1 MQRNSLRK
9 DRKLRG
15 GSILS
20 FVYQFVLVERS
31 KNEYNG
37 IREKVVPGG
46 TGMKKRK
53 IWKTLQGRIII
64 YNLSIVVLVA
74 FIGSMGTYYSASK
87 RSLEM
92 TKQSIEDNIKEIS
105 ENFFVAYE
113 EMMNII
119 LNCTERSS
127 LDFGSMDFADQPSAK
142 KQALINSGL
151 MSDYCA
157 ISGYSKYI
165 NKLMILD
172 AQGHFIQSGNS
183 PGSKD
188 DARELL
194 ETQWF
199 DREAEK
205 PADAYQLEVVD
216 NPFFKKNGEKMIPIV
231 RKLDVAGSNSKEGWG
246 FLGFSAK
253 LYEEEL
259 RKANNGDTM
268 LVASQSGTII
278 AEENT
283 DIYSAEELEIII
295 RDLLQRE
302 ELSGVFRQN
311 VQGEQCLIAYSH
323 HAMSGI
329 LTCEIM
335 PVRFISNEKM
345 LITCLAVFLFISCL
359 VVGTGLAVIFSNR
372 LRKPVALLNSQV
384 KKIGNGDFSP
394 NPSIE
399 SEDEL
404 GEIGRGINKMS
415 ARISN
420 LLAKSVE
427 DEREKKNLEIKMLQA
442 QINPHFL
449 YNTLDS
455 IRWIA
460 VIQKNASIVKMVTA
474 LSGLLKNMAK
484 GFNEKVTLRAE
495 LDFLSDYI
503 TIEKM
508 RYMEMFD
515 VEIDVAEEELYQA
528 KIIKL
533 TLQPLVENAIFSG
546 IEPGGKNG
554 SIKIRIWQEEEKL
567 CISVKDDGVGMTE
580 EKIQDIMNNPQKR
593 KGDTMSGIGLPNV
606 DQRIKLVYGD
616 EYGLRIKSQVGEYTE
631 ILVTLPI
638 EYGKENE

>member
-1 MQRNSLRK
+1 
-9 DRKLRG
+9 
-15 GSILS
+15 
-20 FVYQFVLVERS
+20 
-31 KNEYNG
+31 
-37 IREKVVPGG
+37 
-46 TGMKKRK
+46 
-53 IWKTLQGRIII
+53 
-64 YNLSIVVLVA
+64 
-74 FIGSMGTYYSASK
+74 MGTYYSASK
-87 RSLEM
+87 RALEM
-92 TKQSIEDNIKEIS
+92 TEQSMENSIKELS

-119 LNCTERSS
+119 LNCTGRSS
-127 LDFGSMDFADQPSAK
+127 IDFGSMDFVDQPSAK
-142 KQALINSGL
+142 KQALINSRL

-157 ISGYSKYI
+157 ISGYSSYI
-165 NKLMILD
+165 NRLMILD
-172 AQGHFIQSGNS
+172 SQGHFIQSGSS

-188 DARELL
+188 DARTLL
-194 ETQWF
+194 ETEWF
-199 DREAEK
+199 DREAQK
-205 PADAYQLEVVD
+205 PADAYQLEVVQ
-216 NPFFKKNGEKMIPIV
+216 NPFFKQGSTRMIPIV
-231 RKLDVAGSNSKEGWG
+231 RTLDVAGSNSKEGWG
-246 FLGFSAK
+246 FLGFSTK

-259 RKANNGDTM
+259 KKANNGDTM
-268 LVASQSGTII
+268 LVTTHSGTVI
-278 AEENT
+278 AEENAGK
-283 DIYSAEELEIII
+283 YSEEELEGLIGS
-295 RDLLQRE
+295 LLEKE
-302 ELSGVFRQN
+302 EFSGVYKQHIR
-311 VQGEQCLIAYSH
+311 GEQCLGAYSRN
-323 HAMSGI
+323 AMSGI

-335 PVRFISNEKM
+335 PITFIRNEKM
-345 LITCLAVFLFISCL
+345 LIICLAVFLFVSCL

-415 ARISN
+415 ARIAN
-420 LLAKSVE
+420 LLDKSVE

-484 GFNEKVTLRAE
+484 GFNEKVTMRAE

-554 SIKIRIWQEEEKL
+554 SIKIRIWQEKEKL

-631 ILVTLPI
+631 ILVILPM
-638 EYGKENE
+638 EYEKENE

>member
-1 MQRNSLRK
+1 
-9 DRKLRG
+9 
-15 GSILS
+15 
-20 FVYQFVLVERS
+20 
-31 KNEYNG
+31 
-37 IREKVVPGG
+37 
-46 TGMKKRK
+46 
-53 IWKTLQGRIII
+53 
-64 YNLSIVVLVA
+64 
-74 FIGSMGTYYSASK
+74 
-87 RSLEM
+87 
-92 TKQSIEDNIKEIS
+92 
-105 ENFFVAYE
+105 
-113 EMMNII
+113 
-119 LNCTERSS
+119 
-127 LDFGSMDFADQPSAK
+127 
-142 KQALINSGL
+142 
-151 MSDYCA
+151 
-157 ISGYSKYI
+157 
-165 NKLMILD
+165 
-172 AQGHFIQSGNS
+172 
-183 PGSKD
+183 
-188 DARELL
+188 
-194 ETQWF
+194 
-199 DREAEK
+199 
-205 PADAYQLEVVD
+205 
-216 NPFFKKNGEKMIPIV
+216 
-231 RKLDVAGSNSKEGWG
+231 
-246 FLGFSAK
+246 
-253 LYEEEL
+253 
-259 RKANNGDTM
+259 
-268 LVASQSGTII
+268 
-278 AEENT
+278 
-283 DIYSAEELEIII
+283 
-295 RDLLQRE
+295 
-302 ELSGVFRQN
+302 
-311 VQGEQCLIAYSH
+311 
-323 HAMSGI
+323 
-329 LTCEIM
+329 
-335 PVRFISNEKM
+335 M

-372 LRKPVALLNSQV
+372 LRKPVALLSSQV

-415 ARISN
+415 ARIAN
-420 LLAKSVE
+420 LLDKSVE

-460 VIQKNASIVKMVTA
+460 VIQKNASIIKMVTA
-474 LSGLLKNMAK
+474 LSGLLKNLAK
-484 GFNEKVTLRAE
+484 GFNEKVTMRAE

-638 EYGKENE
+638 EYEKENE

>member
-1 MQRNSLRK
+1 
-9 DRKLRG
+9 
-15 GSILS
+15 
-20 FVYQFVLVERS
+20 
-31 KNEYNG
+31 
-37 IREKVVPGG
+37 
-46 TGMKKRK
+46 MKKRK
-53 IWKTLQGRIII
+53 IRKTLQGRIII

-87 RSLEM
+87 RALEM
-92 TKQSIEDNIKEIS
+92 TEQSMENSIKELS

-119 LNCTERSS
+119 LNCTGRSS
-127 LDFGSMDFADQPSAK
+127 IDFGSMDFVDQPSAK
-142 KQALINSGL
+142 KQALINSRL

-157 ISGYSKYI
+157 ISGYSSYI
-165 NKLMILD
+165 NRLMILD
-172 AQGHFIQSGNS
+172 SQGHFIQSGSS

-188 DARELL
+188 DARTLL
-194 ETQWF
+194 ETEWF
-199 DREAEK
+199 DREAQK
-205 PADAYQLEVVD
+205 PADAYQLEVVQ
-216 NPFFKKNGEKMIPIV
+216 NPFFKQGSTRMIPIV
-231 RKLDVAGSNSKEGWG
+231 RTLDVAGSNSKEGWG
-246 FLGFSAK
+246 FLGFSTK

-259 RKANNGDTM
+259 KKANNGDTM
-268 LVASQSGTII
+268 LVTTHSGTVI
-278 AEENT
+278 AEENAGK
-283 DIYSAEELEIII
+283 YSEEELEGLIGS
-295 RDLLQRE
+295 LLEKE
-302 ELSGVFRQN
+302 EFSGVYKQHIR
-311 VQGEQCLIAYSH
+311 GEQCLVAYSRN
-323 HAMSGI
+323 AMSGI

-335 PVRFISNEKM
+335 PITFIRNEKM
-345 LITCLAVFLFISCL
+345 LIICLAVFLFVSCL

-372 LRKPVALLNSQV
+372 LRKPVALLNSKV

-415 ARISN
+415 ARIAN
-420 LLAKSVE
+420 LLDKSVE

-484 GFNEKVTLRAE
+484 GFNEKVTMRAE

-554 SIKIRIWQEEEKL
+554 SIKIRIWQEKEKL

-631 ILVTLPI
+631 ILVILPM
-638 EYGKENE
+638 EYEKENE

>member
-1 MQRNSLRK
+1 
-9 DRKLRG
+9 
-15 GSILS
+15 
-20 FVYQFVLVERS
+20 
-31 KNEYNG
+31 
-37 IREKVVPGG
+37 
-46 TGMKKRK
+46 MKKRK

-64 YNLSIVVLVA
+64 YNLSIVVLIA

-87 RSLEM
+87 RALEM
-92 TKQSIEDNIKEIS
+92 TEQTMESNVKDIS
-105 ENFFVAYE
+105 EDFFVAYE

-119 LNCTERSS
+119 LNCTGRSS
-127 LDFGSMDFADQPSAK
+127 LNFGSMDFVNQPSAK
-142 KQALINSGL
+142 KQALMNSKL
-151 MSDYCA
+151 MGDYCA
-157 ISGYSKYI
+157 ISGYSSYI
-165 NKLMILD
+165 NRLMILD
-172 AQGHFIQSGNS
+172 SQGHFIQSGSN

-188 DARELL
+188 DAKKLL
-194 ETQWF
+194 ETDWF
-199 DREAEK
+199 ETEAQK
-205 PADAYQLEVVD
+205 PADSYQLEVVE
-216 NPFFKKNGEKMIPIV
+216 NPFFRQNGEQMIPIV
-231 RKLDVAGSNSKEGWG
+231 RSLDVAGSNSKEGWG
-246 FLGFSAK
+246 ILVFSTK

-259 RKANNGDTM
+259 KQANKGDAM
-268 LVASQSGTII
+268 LVATQSGTVI

-283 DIYSAEELEIII
+283 EKYSEENLQKIVSRLLEEEELNGVY
-295 RDLLQRE
+295 RQRI
-302 ELSGVFRQN
+302 
-311 VQGEQCLIAYSH
+311 QGEQCLIAYSH
-323 HAMSGI
+323 NAMSGI

-335 PVRFISNEKM
+335 PIRFIRNEKV
-345 LITCLAVFLFISCL
+345 LIVCLTVFLFISCL

-372 LRKPVALLNSQV
+372 LRKPVALLNAQV

-415 ARISN
+415 VRIEN
-420 LLAKSVE
+420 LLDKSVE

-515 VEIDVAEEELYQA
+515 VEIDVAEEALYDAQ
-528 KIIKL
+528 IIKL

-554 SIKIRIWQEEEKL
+554 SIRISIWQQDEKL

-616 EYGLRIKSQVGEYTE
+616 EYGLRIESQVGEYTE
-631 ILVTLPI
+631 ILVTLPM
-638 EYGKENE
+638 EYEKENE

>member
-1 MQRNSLRK
+1 
-9 DRKLRG
+9 
-15 GSILS
+15 
-20 FVYQFVLVERS
+20 
-31 KNEYNG
+31 
-37 IREKVVPGG
+37 
-46 TGMKKRK
+46 MKKRK

-64 YNLSIVVLVA
+64 YNLSIVVLIA

-92 TKQSIEDNIKEIS
+92 TEKTMESNVKDIS
-105 ENFFVAYE
+105 EDFFVAYE

-119 LNCTERSS
+119 LNCTGRSS
-127 LDFGSMDFADQPSAK
+127 LNFESMDFVNQPSAK
-142 KQALINSGL
+142 KQALMNSKL
-151 MSDYCA
+151 MGDYCA
-157 ISGYSKYI
+157 ISGYSSYI
-165 NKLMILD
+165 NRLMILD
-172 AQGHFIQSGNS
+172 SQGHFIQSGSN

-188 DARELL
+188 DAKKLL
-194 ETQWF
+194 ETDWF
-199 DREAEK
+199 ETEAQK
-205 PADAYQLEVVD
+205 PADAYQLEVVE
-216 NPFFKKNGEKMIPIV
+216 NPFFRQNGEKMIPIV
-231 RKLDVAGSNSKEGWG
+231 RSLDVAGSNSKEGWG
-246 FLGFSAK
+246 ILVFSTK

-259 RKANNGDTM
+259 KQANNGDAM
-268 LVASQSGTII
+268 LVATQSGTVI

-283 DIYSAEELEIII
+283 EKYSEENLQKIVSRLLEEEELNGVY
-295 RDLLQRE
+295 RQRI
-302 ELSGVFRQN
+302 
-311 VQGEQCLIAYSH
+311 QGEQCLIAYSH
-323 HAMSGI
+323 NAMSGI

-335 PVRFISNEKM
+335 PIRFIRNEKM
-345 LITCLAVFLFISCL
+345 LIVGLTVFLFISCL

-372 LRKPVALLNSQV
+372 LRKPVALLNAQV

-415 ARISN
+415 ARIAN
-420 LLAKSVE
+420 LLDKSVE

-495 LDFLSDYI
+495 LDFLGDYI

-515 VEIDVAEEELYQA
+515 VEIDVAEEALYDAQ
-528 KIIKL
+528 IIKL

-554 SIKIRIWQEEEKL
+554 SIRIRIWQQEEKL
-567 CISVKDDGVGMTE
+567 CISVKDDGIGMTE
-580 EKIQDIMNNPQKR
+580 EKIKDIMNNPQKR

-616 EYGLRIKSQVGEYTE
+616 EYGLRIKSRVGEYTE
-631 ILVTLPI
+631 ILVTLPM
-638 EYGKENE
+638 EYEKENE

>member
-1 MQRNSLRK
+1 
-9 DRKLRG
+9 
-15 GSILS
+15 
-20 FVYQFVLVERS
+20 
-31 KNEYNG
+31 
-37 IREKVVPGG
+37 
-46 TGMKKRK
+46 MKKRK

-64 YNLSIVVLVA
+64 YNLSIVVLIA

-92 TKQSIEDNIKEIS
+92 TEKTMESNVKDIS
-105 ENFFVAYE
+105 EDFFVAYE

-119 LNCTERSS
+119 LNCTGRSS
-127 LDFGSMDFADQPSAK
+127 LNFESMDFVNQPSAK
-142 KQALINSGL
+142 KQALMNSKL
-151 MSDYCA
+151 MGDYCA
-157 ISGYSKYI
+157 ISGYSSYI
-165 NKLMILD
+165 NRLMILD
-172 AQGHFIQSGNS
+172 SQGHFIQSGSN

-188 DARELL
+188 DAKKLL
-194 ETQWF
+194 ETDWF
-199 DREAEK
+199 ETEAQK
-205 PADAYQLEVVD
+205 PADAYQLEVVE
-216 NPFFKKNGEKMIPIV
+216 NPFFRQNGEKMIPIV
-231 RKLDVAGSNSKEGWG
+231 RSLDVAGSNSKEGWG
-246 FLGFSAK
+246 ILVFSTK

-259 RKANNGDTM
+259 KQANNGDAM
-268 LVASQSGTII
+268 LVATQRGTVI

-283 DIYSAEELEIII
+283 EKYSEENLQKIVSRLLEEEELNGVY
-295 RDLLQRE
+295 RQRI
-302 ELSGVFRQN
+302 
-311 VQGEQCLIAYSH
+311 QGEQCLIAYSH
-323 HAMSGI
+323 NAMSGI

-335 PVRFISNEKM
+335 PIRFIRNEKM
-345 LITCLAVFLFISCL
+345 LIVGLTVFLFISCL

-372 LRKPVALLNSQV
+372 LRKPVALLNAQV

-415 ARISN
+415 ARIAN
-420 LLAKSVE
+420 LLDKSVE

-495 LDFLSDYI
+495 LDFLGDYI

-515 VEIDVAEEELYQA
+515 VEIDVAEEALYDAQ
-528 KIIKL
+528 IIKL

-554 SIKIRIWQEEEKL
+554 SIRIRIWQQEEKL

-580 EKIQDIMNNPQKR
+580 EKIKDIMNNPQKR

-616 EYGLRIKSQVGEYTE
+616 EYGLRIKSRVGEYTE
-631 ILVTLPI
+631 ILVTLPM
-638 EYGKENE
+638 EYEKENE

>member
-1 MQRNSLRK
+1 
-9 DRKLRG
+9 
-15 GSILS
+15 
-20 FVYQFVLVERS
+20 
-31 KNEYNG
+31 
-37 IREKVVPGG
+37 
-46 TGMKKRK
+46 MKKRK

-64 YNLSIVVLVA
+64 YNLSIVVLIA

-92 TKQSIEDNIKEIS
+92 TEKTMESNVKDIS
-105 ENFFVAYE
+105 EDFFVAYE

-119 LNCTERSS
+119 LNCTGRSS
-127 LDFGSMDFADQPSAK
+127 LNFESMDFVNQPSAK
-142 KQALINSGL
+142 KQALMNSKL
-151 MSDYCA
+151 MGDYCA
-157 ISGYSKYI
+157 ISGYSSYI
-165 NKLMILD
+165 NRLMILD
-172 AQGHFIQSGNS
+172 SQGHFIQSGSN

-188 DARELL
+188 DAKKLL
-194 ETQWF
+194 ETDWF
-199 DREAEK
+199 GTEAQK
-205 PADAYQLEVVD
+205 PADAYQLEVVE
-216 NPFFKKNGEKMIPIV
+216 NPFFRQNGEKMIPIV
-231 RKLDVAGSNSKEGWG
+231 RSLDVAGSNSKEGWG
-246 FLGFSAK
+246 ILVFSTK

-259 RKANNGDTM
+259 KQANNGDAM
-268 LVASQSGTII
+268 LVATQSGTVI

-283 DIYSAEELEIII
+283 EKYSEENLQKIVSRLLEEEELNGVY
-295 RDLLQRE
+295 RQRI
-302 ELSGVFRQN
+302 
-311 VQGEQCLIAYSH
+311 QGEQCLIAYSH
-323 HAMSGI
+323 NAMSGI

-335 PVRFISNEKM
+335 PIRFIRNEKM
-345 LITCLAVFLFISCL
+345 LIVGLTVFLFISCL

-372 LRKPVALLNSQV
+372 LRKPVALLNAQV

-415 ARISN
+415 ARIAN
-420 LLAKSVE
+420 LLDKSVE

-495 LDFLSDYI
+495 LDFLGDYI

-515 VEIDVAEEELYQA
+515 VEIDVAEEALYDAQ
-528 KIIKL
+528 IIKL

-554 SIKIRIWQEEEKL
+554 SIRIRIWQQEEKL

-580 EKIQDIMNNPQKR
+580 EKIKDIMNNPQKR

-616 EYGLRIKSQVGEYTE
+616 EYGLRIKSRVGEYTE
-631 ILVTLPI
+631 ILVTLPM
-638 EYGKENE
+638 EYEKENE

>member
-1 MQRNSLRK
+1 
-9 DRKLRG
+9 
-15 GSILS
+15 
-20 FVYQFVLVERS
+20 
-31 KNEYNG
+31 
-37 IREKVVPGG
+37 
-46 TGMKKRK
+46 MKKRK

-64 YNLSIVVLVA
+64 YNLSIVVLIA

-92 TKQSIEDNIKEIS
+92 TEKTMESNVKDIS
-105 ENFFVAYE
+105 EDFFVAYE

-119 LNCTERSS
+119 LNCTGRSS
-127 LDFGSMDFADQPSAK
+127 LNFESMDFVNQPSAK
-142 KQALINSGL
+142 KQALMNSKL
-151 MSDYCA
+151 MGDYCA
-157 ISGYSKYI
+157 ISGYSSYI
-165 NKLMILD
+165 NRLMILD
-172 AQGHFIQSGNS
+172 SQGHFIQSGSN

-188 DARELL
+188 DAKKLL
-194 ETQWF
+194 ETDWF
-199 DREAEK
+199 ETEAQK
-205 PADAYQLEVVD
+205 PADAYQLEVVE
-216 NPFFKKNGEKMIPIV
+216 NPFFRQNGEKMIPIV
-231 RKLDVAGSNSKEGWG
+231 RSLDVAGSNSKEGWG
-246 FLGFSAK
+246 ILVFSTK

-259 RKANNGDTM
+259 KQANKGDAM
-268 LVASQSGTII
+268 LVATQSGTVI

-283 DIYSAEELEIII
+283 EKYSEENLQKIVSRLLEEEELNGVY
-295 RDLLQRE
+295 RQRI
-302 ELSGVFRQN
+302 
-311 VQGEQCLIAYSH
+311 QGEQCLIAYSH
-323 HAMSGI
+323 NAMSGI

-335 PVRFISNEKM
+335 PIRFIRNEKM
-345 LITCLAVFLFISCL
+345 LIVGLTVFLFISCL

-372 LRKPVALLNSQV
+372 LRKPVALLNAQV

-415 ARISN
+415 ARIAN
-420 LLAKSVE
+420 LLDKSVE

-495 LDFLSDYI
+495 LDFLGDYI

-515 VEIDVAEEELYQA
+515 VEIDVAEEALYDAQ
-528 KIIKL
+528 IIKL

-554 SIKIRIWQEEEKL
+554 SIRIRIWQQEEKL

-580 EKIQDIMNNPQKR
+580 EKIKDIMNNPQKR

-616 EYGLRIKSQVGEYTE
+616 EYGLRIKSRVGEYTE
-631 ILVTLPI
+631 ILVTLPM
-638 EYGKENE
+638 EYEKENE

>member
-1 MQRNSLRK
+1 MYQFTLVQRN
-9 DRKLRG
+9 
-15 GSILS
+15 
-20 FVYQFVLVERS
+20 
-31 KNEYNG
+31 KNEYNS
-37 IREKVVPGG
+37 IREKVVPGD
-46 TGMKKRK
+46 TGMKRRK
-53 IWKTLQGRIII
+53 KWKTLQGRIII

-92 TKQSIEDNIKEIS
+92 TEQSIEDNIKEIS

-127 LDFGSMDFADQPSAK
+127 IDFRSMDLVNHPSDK
-142 KQALINSGL
+142 IQALINSRL
-151 MSDYCA
+151 ISDYCA
-157 ISGYSKYI
+157 ISGYSTHI
-165 NKLMILD
+165 DRLMILD
-172 AQGHFIQSGNS
+172 GQGNFIQSGSS
-183 PGSKD
+183 PGCKD
-188 DARELL
+188 DAKKLL
-194 ETQWF
+194 ETEWF
-199 DREAEK
+199 KKEAEK

-231 RKLDVAGSNSKEGWG
+231 RKLDVSGSNSKEGWG
-246 FLGFSAK
+246 FLGFSTG

-259 RKANNGDTM
+259 RKANNKDTM

-283 DIYSAEELEIII
+283 DIYSAETLETIIS
-295 RDLLQRE
+295 DLLQKE
-302 ELSGVFRQN
+302 DLSGIYRQDI
-311 VQGEQCLIAYSH
+311 QGEQCLIAYFH
-323 HAMSGI
+323 HAVSGI

-335 PVRFISNEKM
+335 PVRFIRNEKM

-359 VVGTGLAVIFSNR
+359 VVGMGLAVIFSNR

-415 ARISN
+415 ARIAN
-420 LLAKSVE
+420 LLDKSVE

-515 VEIDVAEEELYQA
+515 VEIDVADEELYQA

-606 DQRIKLVYGD
+606 DQRIKLVYGN

-638 EYGKENE
+638 EYEKENG

>member
-1 MQRNSLRK
+1 MKRRK
-9 DRKLRG
+9 K
-15 GSILS
+15 
-20 FVYQFVLVERS
+20 
-31 KNEYNG
+31 
-37 IREKVVPGG
+37 
-46 TGMKKRK
+46 
-53 IWKTLQGRIII
+53 WKTLQGRIII

-92 TKQSIEDNIKEIS
+92 TEQSIEDNIKEIS

-127 LDFGSMDFADQPSAK
+127 IDFRSMDLVNHPSDK
-142 KQALINSGL
+142 IQALINSRL
-151 MSDYCA
+151 ISDYCA
-157 ISGYSKYI
+157 ISGYSTHI
-165 NKLMILD
+165 DRLMILD
-172 AQGHFIQSGNS
+172 GQGNFIQSGSS
-183 PGSKD
+183 PGCKD
-188 DARELL
+188 DAKKLL
-194 ETQWF
+194 ETEWF
-199 DREAEK
+199 KKEAEK

-231 RKLDVAGSNSKEGWG
+231 RKLDVSGSNSKEGWG
-246 FLGFSAK
+246 FLGFSTG

-259 RKANNGDTM
+259 RKANNKDTM

-283 DIYSAEELEIII
+283 DIYSAETLETIIS
-295 RDLLQRE
+295 DLLQKE
-302 ELSGVFRQN
+302 DLSGIYRQDI
-311 VQGEQCLIAYSH
+311 QGEQCLIAYFH
-323 HAMSGI
+323 HAVSGI

-335 PVRFISNEKM
+335 PVRFIRNEKM

-359 VVGTGLAVIFSNR
+359 VVGMGLAVIFSNR

-415 ARISN
+415 ARIAN
-420 LLAKSVE
+420 LLDKSVE

-515 VEIDVAEEELYQA
+515 VEIDVADEELYQA

-606 DQRIKLVYGD
+606 DQRIKLVYGN

-638 EYGKENE
+638 EYEKENG

>member
-1 MQRNSLRK
+1 
-9 DRKLRG
+9 
-15 GSILS
+15 
-20 FVYQFVLVERS
+20 
-31 KNEYNG
+31 
-37 IREKVVPGG
+37 
-46 TGMKKRK
+46 MKKRK

-64 YNLSIVVLVA
+64 YNLSIVVLIA

-87 RSLEM
+87 RTFEM
-92 TKQSIEDNIKEIS
+92 TEQSMEDNVKGIS

-119 LNCTERSS
+119 LNCTGRSS
-127 LDFGSMDFADQPSAK
+127 IDFGSMDFADQPSAK
-142 KQALINSGL
+142 KQALINSRL

-157 ISGYSKYI
+157 ISGYSSYI
-165 NKLMILD
+165 NRLMILD
-172 AQGHFIQSGNS
+172 RQGHFIQSGSS

-188 DARELL
+188 DARTLL
-194 ETQWF
+194 ETEWF
-199 DREAEK
+199 EREAKK
-205 PADAYQLEVVD
+205 PADAYRLEIVQ
-216 NPFFKKNGEKMIPIV
+216 NPFFRQENEKMIPIV
-231 RKLDVAGSNSKEGWG
+231 RELDVAGSNSKEGWG
-246 FLGFSAK
+246 FLGFSTR

-259 RKANNGDTM
+259 RQANNGDTM
-268 LVASQSGTII
+268 LVTTQSGTVI

-283 DIYSAEELEIII
+283 ERYTKEDLEKII
-295 RDLLQRE
+295 DSLLE
-302 ELSGVFRQN
+302 KEKLTGVYRQN
-311 VQGEQCLIAYSH
+311 IQGEPCLVAYSH
-323 HAMSGI
+323 NAMSGI

-335 PVRFISNEKM
+335 PIRFIQNEEM
-345 LITCLAVFLFISCL
+345 LITCLASFLFVSCL
-359 VVGTGLAVIFSNR
+359 IVGTGLAVIFSNR

-415 ARISN
+415 ARIAN
-420 LLAKSVE
+420 LLDKSVE

-495 LDFLSDYI
+495 LDFLGDYI

-515 VEIDVAEEELYQA
+515 VEIDVAEEALYDAQ
-528 KIIKL
+528 IIKL

-554 SIKIRIWQEEEKL
+554 CIRIRIWQQEEKL

-580 EKIQDIMNNPQKR
+580 EKIKDIMNNPQKR

-616 EYGLRIKSQVGEYTE
+616 EYGLRIKSRVGEYTE
-631 ILVTLPI
+631 ILVILPM
-638 EYGKENE
+638 EYEKENE

>member
-1 MQRNSLRK
+1 
-9 DRKLRG
+9 
-15 GSILS
+15 
-20 FVYQFVLVERS
+20 
-31 KNEYNG
+31 
-37 IREKVVPGG
+37 
-46 TGMKKRK
+46 MKKRK
-53 IWKTLQGRIII
+53 IRKTLQGRIII

-87 RSLEM
+87 RALEM
-92 TKQSIEDNIKEIS
+92 TEQSMENSIKELS

-119 LNCTERSS
+119 LNCTGRSS
-127 LDFGSMDFADQPSAK
+127 IDFGSMDFVDQPSAK
-142 KQALINSGL
+142 KQALINSRL

-157 ISGYSKYI
+157 ISGYSSYI
-165 NKLMILD
+165 NRLMILD
-172 AQGHFIQSGNS
+172 SQGHFIQSGSS

-188 DARELL
+188 DARTLL
-194 ETQWF
+194 ETEWF
-199 DREAEK
+199 DREAQK
-205 PADAYQLEVVD
+205 PADAYQLEVVQ
-216 NPFFKKNGEKMIPIV
+216 NPFFKQGSTRMIPIV
-231 RKLDVAGSNSKEGWG
+231 RTLDVAGSNSKEGWG
-246 FLGFSAK
+246 FLGFSTK

-259 RKANNGDTM
+259 KKANNGDTM
-268 LVASQSGTII
+268 LVTTHSGTVI
-278 AEENT
+278 AEENAGK
-283 DIYSAEELEIII
+283 YSEEELEGLIGS
-295 RDLLQRE
+295 LLEKE
-302 ELSGVFRQN
+302 EFSGVYKQHIR
-311 VQGEQCLIAYSH
+311 GEQCLVAYSRN
-323 HAMSGI
+323 AMSGI

-335 PVRFISNEKM
+335 PITFIRNEKM
-345 LITCLAVFLFISCL
+345 LIICLAVFLFVSCL

-415 ARISN
+415 ARIAN
-420 LLAKSVE
+420 LLDKSVE

-484 GFNEKVTLRAE
+484 GFNEKVTMRAE

-554 SIKIRIWQEEEKL
+554 SIKIRIWQEKEKL

-631 ILVTLPI
+631 ILVILPM
-638 EYGKENE
+638 EYEKENE

>member
-1 MQRNSLRK
+1 
-9 DRKLRG
+9 
-15 GSILS
+15 
-20 FVYQFVLVERS
+20 
-31 KNEYNG
+31 
-37 IREKVVPGG
+37 
-46 TGMKKRK
+46 MKKRR

-64 YNLSIVVLVA
+64 YNLGIVVLVA
-74 FIGSMGTYYSASK
+74 FIGSMGTYYSSSK

-92 TKQSIEDNIKEIS
+92 TEQSMEDNIKEIS
-105 ENFFVAYE
+105 EKFFVAYE

-119 LNCTERSS
+119 LNCTGRSS
-127 LDFGSMDFADQPSAK
+127 IDFGSMDFVDQPSAK
-142 KQALINSGL
+142 KQALINSRL

-157 ISGYSKYI
+157 ISGYSTYI
-165 NKLMILD
+165 NRLMVLD
-172 AQGHFIQSGNS
+172 SQGHFIQSGSS

-188 DARELL
+188 DARKLL
-194 ETQWF
+194 ETDWF
-199 DREAEK
+199 DTEAQK
-205 PADAYQLEVVD
+205 PADAYQLEVVE
-216 NPFFKKNGEKMIPIV
+216 NPFFRQGNEKIIPIV
-231 RKLDVAGSNSKEGWG
+231 RTLDVAGSNSKEGWG
-246 FLGFSAK
+246 FLGFSTK

-259 RKANNGDTM
+259 KQANKGDTM
-268 LVASQSGTII
+268 LATTQSGTVI
-278 AEENT
+278 AEEN
-283 DIYSAEELEIII
+283 AEQYPEKELQKIIST
-295 RDLLQRE
+295 LLEKE

-311 VQGEQCLIAYSH
+311 IQGEQCLVAYSH
-323 HAMSGI
+323 NAMSGI

-335 PVRFISNEKM
+335 PVRFIRNEKM
-345 LITCLAVFLFISCL
+345 LITCLAVFMFISCL
-359 VVGTGLAVIFSNR
+359 IVGTGLAIIFSNR

-420 LLAKSVE
+420 LLDKSVE

-515 VEIDVAEEELYQA
+515 VEIDVAEEELYHA

-554 SIKIRIWQEEEKL
+554 SIRIRIWREEEKL

-638 EYGKENE
+638 EYEKENE

>member
-1 MQRNSLRK
+1 
-9 DRKLRG
+9 
-15 GSILS
+15 
-20 FVYQFVLVERS
+20 
-31 KNEYNG
+31 
-37 IREKVVPGG
+37 
-46 TGMKKRK
+46 MKKRK

-64 YNLSIVVLVA
+64 YNLSIVVLIA

-92 TKQSIEDNIKEIS
+92 TEKTMESNVKDIS
-105 ENFFVAYE
+105 EDFFVAYE

-119 LNCTERSS
+119 LNCTGRSS
-127 LDFGSMDFADQPSAK
+127 LNFESMDFVNQPSAK
-142 KQALINSGL
+142 KQALMNSKL
-151 MSDYCA
+151 MGDYCA
-157 ISGYSKYI
+157 ISGYSSYI
-165 NKLMILD
+165 NRLMILD
-172 AQGHFIQSGNS
+172 SQGHFIQSGSN

-188 DARELL
+188 DAKKLL
-194 ETQWF
+194 ETDWF
-199 DREAEK
+199 ETETQK
-205 PADAYQLEVVD
+205 PADAYQLEVVE
-216 NPFFKKNGEKMIPIV
+216 NPFFRQNGEKMIPIV
-231 RKLDVAGSNSKEGWG
+231 RSLDVAGSNSKEGWG
-246 FLGFSAK
+246 ILVFSTK

-259 RKANNGDTM
+259 KQANNGDAM
-268 LVASQSGTII
+268 LVATQSGTVI

-283 DIYSAEELEIII
+283 EKYSEENLQKIVSRLLEEEELNGVY
-295 RDLLQRE
+295 RQRI
-302 ELSGVFRQN
+302 
-311 VQGEQCLIAYSH
+311 QGEQCLIAYSH
-323 HAMSGI
+323 NAMSGI

-335 PVRFISNEKM
+335 PIRFIRNEKM
-345 LITCLAVFLFISCL
+345 LIVGLTVFLFISCL

-372 LRKPVALLNSQV
+372 LRKPVALLNAQV

-415 ARISN
+415 ARIAN
-420 LLAKSVE
+420 LLDKSVE

-495 LDFLSDYI
+495 LDFLGDYI

-515 VEIDVAEEELYQA
+515 VEIDVAEEALYDAQ
-528 KIIKL
+528 IIKL

-554 SIKIRIWQEEEKL
+554 SIRIRIWQQEEKL

-580 EKIQDIMNNPQKR
+580 EKIKDIMNNPQKR

-616 EYGLRIKSQVGEYTE
+616 EYGLRIKSRVGEYTE
-631 ILVTLPI
+631 ILVTLPM
-638 EYGKENE
+638 EYEKENE

>member
-1 MQRNSLRK
+1 
-9 DRKLRG
+9 
-15 GSILS
+15 
-20 FVYQFVLVERS
+20 
-31 KNEYNG
+31 
-37 IREKVVPGG
+37 
-46 TGMKKRK
+46 MKKRK
-53 IWKTLQGRIII
+53 IRKTLQGRIII

-74 FIGSMGTYYSASK
+74 VIGSMGTYYSASK
-87 RSLEM
+87 RALEM
-92 TKQSIEDNIKEIS
+92 TEQSMENSIKELS

-119 LNCTERSS
+119 LNCTGRSS
-127 LDFGSMDFADQPSAK
+127 IDFGSMDFVDQPSAK
-142 KQALINSGL
+142 KQALINSRL

-157 ISGYSKYI
+157 ISGYSSYI
-165 NKLMILD
+165 NRLMILD
-172 AQGHFIQSGNS
+172 SQGHFIQSGSS

-188 DARELL
+188 DARTLL
-194 ETQWF
+194 ETEWF
-199 DREAEK
+199 DREAQK
-205 PADAYQLEVVD
+205 PADAYQLEVVQ
-216 NPFFKKNGEKMIPIV
+216 NPFFKQGSTRMIPIV
-231 RKLDVAGSNSKEGWG
+231 RTLDVAGSNSKEGWG
-246 FLGFSAK
+246 FLGFSTK

-259 RKANNGDTM
+259 KKANNGDTM
-268 LVASQSGTII
+268 LVTTHSGTVI
-278 AEENT
+278 AEENAGK
-283 DIYSAEELEIII
+283 YSEEELEGLIGS
-295 RDLLQRE
+295 LLEKE
-302 ELSGVFRQN
+302 EFSGVYKQHIR
-311 VQGEQCLIAYSH
+311 GEQCLVAYSRN
-323 HAMSGI
+323 AMSGI

-335 PVRFISNEKM
+335 PITFIRNEKM
-345 LITCLAVFLFISCL
+345 LIICLAVFLFVSCL

-415 ARISN
+415 ARIAN
-420 LLAKSVE
+420 LLDKSVE

-484 GFNEKVTLRAE
+484 GFNEKVTMRAE

-554 SIKIRIWQEEEKL
+554 SIKIRIWQEKEKL

-631 ILVTLPI
+631 ILVILPM
-638 EYGKENE
+638 EYEKENE

>member
-1 MQRNSLRK
+1 
-9 DRKLRG
+9 
-15 GSILS
+15 
-20 FVYQFVLVERS
+20 
-31 KNEYNG
+31 
-37 IREKVVPGG
+37 
-46 TGMKKRK
+46 MKKRK
-53 IWKTLQGRIII
+53 IRKTLQGRIII

-87 RSLEM
+87 RALEM
-92 TKQSIEDNIKEIS
+92 TEQSMENSIKELS
-105 ENFFVAYE
+105 ENFYVAYE
-113 EMMNII
+113 DMMNII
-119 LNCTERSS
+119 LNCTGRSS
-127 LDFGSMDFADQPSAK
+127 IDFGSMDFVDQPSAK
-142 KQALINSGL
+142 KQALINSRL

-157 ISGYSKYI
+157 ISGYSSYI
-165 NKLMILD
+165 NRLMILD
-172 AQGHFIQSGNS
+172 SQGHFIQSGSS

-188 DARELL
+188 DARTLL
-194 ETQWF
+194 ETEWF
-199 DREAEK
+199 DREAQK
-205 PADAYQLEVVD
+205 PADAYQLEVVQ
-216 NPFFKKNGEKMIPIV
+216 NPFFKQGSTRMIPIV
-231 RKLDVAGSNSKEGWG
+231 RTLDVAGSNSKEGWG
-246 FLGFSAK
+246 FLGFSTK

-259 RKANNGDTM
+259 KKANNGDTM
-268 LVASQSGTII
+268 LVTTHSGTVI
-278 AEENT
+278 AEENAGK
-283 DIYSAEELEIII
+283 YSEEELEGLIGS
-295 RDLLQRE
+295 LLEKE
-302 ELSGVFRQN
+302 EFSGVYKQHIR
-311 VQGEQCLIAYSH
+311 GEQCLVAYSRN
-323 HAMSGI
+323 AMSGI

-335 PVRFISNEKM
+335 PITFIRNEKM
-345 LITCLAVFLFISCL
+345 LIICLAVFLFVSCL

-415 ARISN
+415 ARIAN
-420 LLAKSVE
+420 LLDKSVE

-484 GFNEKVTLRAE
+484 GFNEKVTMRAE

-554 SIKIRIWQEEEKL
+554 SIKIRIWQEKEKL

-631 ILVTLPI
+631 ILVILPM
-638 EYGKENE
+638 EYEKENE

>member
-1 MQRNSLRK
+1 
-9 DRKLRG
+9 
-15 GSILS
+15 
-20 FVYQFVLVERS
+20 
-31 KNEYNG
+31 
-37 IREKVVPGG
+37 
-46 TGMKKRK
+46 MKKRK

-64 YNLSIVVLVA
+64 YNLSIVVLIA

-92 TKQSIEDNIKEIS
+92 TEKTMESNVKDIS
-105 ENFFVAYE
+105 EDFFVAYE

-119 LNCTERSS
+119 LNCTGRSS
-127 LDFGSMDFADQPSAK
+127 LNFESMDFVNQPSAK
-142 KQALINSGL
+142 KQALMNSKL
-151 MSDYCA
+151 MGDYCA
-157 ISGYSKYI
+157 ISGYSSYI
-165 NKLMILD
+165 NRLMILD
-172 AQGHFIQSGNS
+172 SQGHFIQSGSN

-188 DARELL
+188 DAKKLL
-194 ETQWF
+194 ETDWF
-199 DREAEK
+199 ETEAQK
-205 PADAYQLEVVD
+205 PADAYQLEVVE
-216 NPFFKKNGEKMIPIV
+216 NPFFRQNGEQMIPIV
-231 RKLDVAGSNSKEGWG
+231 RSLDVAGSNSKEGWG
-246 FLGFSAK
+246 ILVFSTK

-259 RKANNGDTM
+259 KQANKGDAM
-268 LVASQSGTII
+268 LVATQSGTVI

-283 DIYSAEELEIII
+283 EKYSEENLQKIVSRLLEEEELNGVY
-295 RDLLQRE
+295 RQRI
-302 ELSGVFRQN
+302 
-311 VQGEQCLIAYSH
+311 QGEQCLIAYSH
-323 HAMSGI
+323 NAMSGI

-335 PVRFISNEKM
+335 PIRFIRNEKM
-345 LITCLAVFLFISCL
+345 LIVGLTVFLFISCL

-372 LRKPVALLNSQV
+372 LRKPVALLNAQV

-415 ARISN
+415 ARIAN
-420 LLAKSVE
+420 LLDKSVE

-495 LDFLSDYI
+495 LDFLGDYI

-515 VEIDVAEEELYQA
+515 VEIDVAEEALYDAQ
-528 KIIKL
+528 IIKL

-554 SIKIRIWQEEEKL
+554 SIRIRIWQQEEKL

-580 EKIQDIMNNPQKR
+580 EKIKDIMNNPQKR

-616 EYGLRIKSQVGEYTE
+616 EYGLRIKSRVGEYTE
-631 ILVTLPI
+631 ILVTLPM
-638 EYGKENE
+638 EYEKENE

>member
-1 MQRNSLRK
+1 
-9 DRKLRG
+9 
-15 GSILS
+15 
-20 FVYQFVLVERS
+20 
-31 KNEYNG
+31 
-37 IREKVVPGG
+37 
-46 TGMKKRK
+46 MKKRK
-53 IWKTLQGRIII
+53 IRKTLQGRIII

-87 RSLEM
+87 RALEM
-92 TKQSIEDNIKEIS
+92 TEQSMENSIKELS

-119 LNCTERSS
+119 LNCTGRSS
-127 LDFGSMDFADQPSAK
+127 IDFGSMDFVDQPSAK
-142 KQALINSGL
+142 KQALINSRL

-157 ISGYSKYI
+157 ISGYSSYI
-165 NKLMILD
+165 NRLMILD
-172 AQGHFIQSGNS
+172 SQGHFIQSGSS

-188 DARELL
+188 DARTLL
-194 ETQWF
+194 ETEWF
-199 DREAEK
+199 DREAQK
-205 PADAYQLEVVD
+205 PADAYQLEVVQ
-216 NPFFKKNGEKMIPIV
+216 NPFFKQGSTRMIPIV
-231 RKLDVAGSNSKEGWG
+231 RTLDVAGSNSKEGWG
-246 FLGFSAK
+246 FLGFSTK

-259 RKANNGDTM
+259 KKANNGDTM
-268 LVASQSGTII
+268 LVTTHSGTVI
-278 AEENT
+278 AEENAGK
-283 DIYSAEELEIII
+283 YSEEELEGLIGS
-295 RDLLQRE
+295 LLEKE
-302 ELSGVFRQN
+302 EFSGVYKQHIR
-311 VQGEQCLIAYSH
+311 GEQCLVAYSRN
-323 HAMSGI
+323 AMSGI

-335 PVRFISNEKM
+335 PITFIRNEKM
-345 LITCLAVFLFISCL
+345 LIICLAVFLFVSCL

-415 ARISN
+415 ARIAN
-420 LLAKSVE
+420 LLDKSVE

-484 GFNEKVTLRAE
+484 GFNEKVTMRAE

-554 SIKIRIWQEEEKL
+554 SIKIRIWQQEEKL

-631 ILVTLPI
+631 ILVILPM
-638 EYGKENE
+638 EYEKENE

>member
-1 MQRNSLRK
+1 
-9 DRKLRG
+9 
-15 GSILS
+15 
-20 FVYQFVLVERS
+20 
-31 KNEYNG
+31 
-37 IREKVVPGG
+37 
-46 TGMKKRK
+46 
-53 IWKTLQGRIII
+53 
-64 YNLSIVVLVA
+64 
-74 FIGSMGTYYSASK
+74 
-87 RSLEM
+87 
-92 TKQSIEDNIKEIS
+92 
-105 ENFFVAYE
+105 
-113 EMMNII
+113 
-119 LNCTERSS
+119 
-127 LDFGSMDFADQPSAK
+127 MDFVDQPSAK
-142 KQALINSGL
+142 KQALINSRL

-157 ISGYSKYI
+157 ISGYSSYI
-165 NKLMILD
+165 NRLMILD
-172 AQGHFIQSGNS
+172 SQGHFIQSGSS

-188 DARELL
+188 DARTLL
-194 ETQWF
+194 ETEWF
-199 DREAEK
+199 DREAQK
-205 PADAYQLEVVD
+205 PADAYQLEVVQ
-216 NPFFKKNGEKMIPIV
+216 NPFFKQGSTRMIPIV
-231 RKLDVAGSNSKEGWG
+231 RTLDVAGSNSKEGWG
-246 FLGFSAK
+246 FLGFSTK

-259 RKANNGDTM
+259 KKANNGDTM
-268 LVASQSGTII
+268 LVTTHSGTVI
-278 AEENT
+278 AEENAGK
-283 DIYSAEELEIII
+283 YSEEELEGLIGS
-295 RDLLQRE
+295 LLEKE
-302 ELSGVFRQN
+302 EFSGVYKQHIR
-311 VQGEQCLIAYSH
+311 GEQCLVAYSRN
-323 HAMSGI
+323 AMSGI

-335 PVRFISNEKM
+335 PITFIRNEKM
-345 LITCLAVFLFISCL
+345 LIICLAVFLFVSCL

-415 ARISN
+415 ARIAN
-420 LLAKSVE
+420 LLDKSVE

-484 GFNEKVTLRAE
+484 GFNEKVTMRAE

-554 SIKIRIWQEEEKL
+554 SIKIRIWQEKEKL

-631 ILVTLPI
+631 ILVILPM
-638 EYGKENE
+638 EYEKENE

>member
-1 MQRNSLRK
+1 
-9 DRKLRG
+9 
-15 GSILS
+15 
-20 FVYQFVLVERS
+20 
-31 KNEYNG
+31 
-37 IREKVVPGG
+37 
-46 TGMKKRK
+46 MKKRK

-64 YNLSIVVLVA
+64 YNLSIVVLIA

-92 TKQSIEDNIKEIS
+92 TEKTMESNVKDIS
-105 ENFFVAYE
+105 EDFFVAYE

-119 LNCTERSS
+119 LNCTGRSS
-127 LDFGSMDFADQPSAK
+127 LNFESMDFVNQPSAK
-142 KQALINSGL
+142 KQALMNSKL
-151 MSDYCA
+151 MGDYCA
-157 ISGYSKYI
+157 ISGYSSYI
-165 NKLMILD
+165 NRLMILD
-172 AQGHFIQSGNS
+172 SQGHFIQSGSN

-188 DARELL
+188 DAKKLL
-194 ETQWF
+194 ETDWF
-199 DREAEK
+199 ETEAQK
-205 PADAYQLEVVD
+205 PADAYQLEVVE
-216 NPFFKKNGEKMIPIV
+216 NPFFRQNGEKMIPIV
-231 RKLDVAGSNSKEGWG
+231 RSLDVAGSNSKEGWG
-246 FLGFSAK
+246 ILVFSTK

-259 RKANNGDTM
+259 KQANNGDAM
-268 LVASQSGTII
+268 LVATQSGTVI

-283 DIYSAEELEIII
+283 EKYSEENLQKIVSRLLEEEELNGVY
-295 RDLLQRE
+295 RQRI
-302 ELSGVFRQN
+302 
-311 VQGEQCLIAYSH
+311 QGEQCLIAYSH
-323 HAMSGI
+323 NAMSGI

-335 PVRFISNEKM
+335 PIRFIRNEKM
-345 LITCLAVFLFISCL
+345 LIVGLTVFLFISCL

-372 LRKPVALLNSQV
+372 LRKPVALLNAQV

-415 ARISN
+415 ARIAN
-420 LLAKSVE
+420 LLDKSVE

-484 GFNEKVTLRAE
+484 GFNEKVTLWAE
-495 LDFLSDYI
+495 LDFLGDYI

-515 VEIDVAEEELYQA
+515 VEIDVAEEALYDAQ
-528 KIIKL
+528 IIKL

-554 SIKIRIWQEEEKL
+554 SIRIRIWQQEEKL

-580 EKIQDIMNNPQKR
+580 EKIKDIMNNPQKR

-616 EYGLRIKSQVGEYTE
+616 EYGLRIKSRVGEYTE
-631 ILVTLPI
+631 ILVTLPM
-638 EYGKENE
+638 EYEKENE

>member
-1 MQRNSLRK
+1 
-9 DRKLRG
+9 
-15 GSILS
+15 
-20 FVYQFVLVERS
+20 
-31 KNEYNG
+31 
-37 IREKVVPGG
+37 
-46 TGMKKRK
+46 
-53 IWKTLQGRIII
+53 
-64 YNLSIVVLVA
+64 
-74 FIGSMGTYYSASK
+74 
-87 RSLEM
+87 M

-142 KQALINSGL
+142 KQALINSSL

-165 NKLMILD
+165 NRLMVLD
-172 AQGHFIQSGNS
+172 DQGHFIQSGNS

-188 DARELL
+188 DARVLL
-194 ETQWF
+194 ETEWF

-302 ELSGVFRQN
+302 ELSGVFRQK

>member
-1 MQRNSLRK
+1 
-9 DRKLRG
+9 
-15 GSILS
+15 
-20 FVYQFVLVERS
+20 
-31 KNEYNG
+31 
-37 IREKVVPGG
+37 
-46 TGMKKRK
+46 MKKRK
-53 IWKTLQGRIII
+53 IRKTLQGRIII

-87 RSLEM
+87 RALEM
-92 TKQSIEDNIKEIS
+92 TEQSMENSIKELS

-119 LNCTERSS
+119 LNCTGRSS
-127 LDFGSMDFADQPSAK
+127 IDFGSMDFVDQPSAK
-142 KQALINSGL
+142 KQALINSRL

-157 ISGYSKYI
+157 ISGYSSYI
-165 NKLMILD
+165 NRLMILD
-172 AQGHFIQSGNS
+172 SQGHFIQSGSS

-188 DARELL
+188 DARTLL
-194 ETQWF
+194 ETEWF
-199 DREAEK
+199 DREAQK
-205 PADAYQLEVVD
+205 PADAYQLEVVQ
-216 NPFFKKNGEKMIPIV
+216 NPFFKQGSTRMIPIV
-231 RKLDVAGSNSKEGWG
+231 RTLDVAGSNSKEGWG
-246 FLGFSAK
+246 FLGFSTK

-259 RKANNGDTM
+259 KKANNGDTM
-268 LVASQSGTII
+268 LVTTHSGTVI
-278 AEENT
+278 AEENAGK
-283 DIYSAEELEIII
+283 YSEEELEGLIGS
-295 RDLLQRE
+295 LLEKE
-302 ELSGVFRQN
+302 EFSGVYKQHIR
-311 VQGEQCLIAYSH
+311 GEQCLVAYSRN
-323 HAMSGI
+323 AMSGI

-335 PVRFISNEKM
+335 PITFIRNEKM
-345 LITCLAVFLFISCL
+345 LIICLAVFLFVSCL

-372 LRKPVALLNSQV
+372 LRKPVTLLNSQV

-415 ARISN
+415 ARIAN
-420 LLAKSVE
+420 LLDKSVE

-484 GFNEKVTLRAE
+484 GFNEKVTMRAE

-554 SIKIRIWQEEEKL
+554 SIKIRIWQEKEKL

-631 ILVTLPI
+631 ILVILPM
-638 EYGKENE
+638 EYEKENE

>member
-1 MQRNSLRK
+1 
-9 DRKLRG
+9 
-15 GSILS
+15 
-20 FVYQFVLVERS
+20 
-31 KNEYNG
+31 
-37 IREKVVPGG
+37 
-46 TGMKKRK
+46 
-53 IWKTLQGRIII
+53 
-64 YNLSIVVLVA
+64 
-74 FIGSMGTYYSASK
+74 
-87 RSLEM
+87 
-92 TKQSIEDNIKEIS
+92 
-105 ENFFVAYE
+105 
-113 EMMNII
+113 
-119 LNCTERSS
+119 
-127 LDFGSMDFADQPSAK
+127 
-142 KQALINSGL
+142 
-151 MSDYCA
+151 
-157 ISGYSKYI
+157 
-165 NKLMILD
+165 
-172 AQGHFIQSGNS
+172 
-183 PGSKD
+183 
-188 DARELL
+188 
-194 ETQWF
+194 
-199 DREAEK
+199 
-205 PADAYQLEVVD
+205 
-216 NPFFKKNGEKMIPIV
+216 MIPIV
-231 RKLDVAGSNSKEGWG
+231 RALDVAGSNSKEGWG
-246 FLGFSAK
+246 FLGFSTK

-259 RKANNGDTM
+259 KQANNGDTM
-268 LVASQSGTII
+268 LVTTQSGTVI

-283 DIYSAEELEIII
+283 EQYPKEDLEKII
-295 RDLLQRE
+295 DSLLE
-302 ELSGVFRQN
+302 KEKLTGVYRQN
-311 VQGEQCLIAYSH
+311 IQGEPCLVAYSH
-323 HAMSGI
+323 NAMSGI

-335 PVRFISNEKM
+335 PIRFIRNEKT
-345 LITCLAVFLFISCL
+345 LITCLAVFLFISRL

-372 LRKPVALLNSQV
+372 LRKPVALLSSQV

-415 ARISN
+415 A
-420 LLAKSVE
+420 
-427 DEREKKNLEIKMLQA
+427 
-442 QINPHFL
+442 
-449 YNTLDS
+449 
-455 IRWIA
+455 
-460 VIQKNASIVKMVTA
+460 SIVKMVTA
-474 LSGLLKNMAK
+474 SSGLLKNMAK
-484 GFNEKVTLRAE
+484 GFNEKVTMRAE

-638 EYGKENE
+638 EYEKENE

>member
-1 MQRNSLRK
+1 
-9 DRKLRG
+9 
-15 GSILS
+15 
-20 FVYQFVLVERS
+20 
-31 KNEYNG
+31 
-37 IREKVVPGG
+37 
-46 TGMKKRK
+46 MKKRK
-53 IWKTLQGRIII
+53 IRKTLQGRIII

-87 RSLEM
+87 RALEM
-92 TKQSIEDNIKEIS
+92 TEQSMENSLKELS

-119 LNCTERSS
+119 LNCTGRSS
-127 LDFGSMDFADQPSAK
+127 IDFGSMDFVDQPSAK
-142 KQALINSGL
+142 KQALINSRL

-157 ISGYSKYI
+157 ISGYSSYI
-165 NKLMILD
+165 NRLMILD
-172 AQGHFIQSGNS
+172 SQGHFIQSGSS

-188 DARELL
+188 DARTLL
-194 ETQWF
+194 ETEWF
-199 DREAEK
+199 DREAQK
-205 PADAYQLEVVD
+205 PADAYQLEVVQ
-216 NPFFKKNGEKMIPIV
+216 NPFFKQGSTRMIPIV
-231 RKLDVAGSNSKEGWG
+231 RTLDVAGSNSKEGWG
-246 FLGFSAK
+246 FLGFSTK

-259 RKANNGDTM
+259 KKANNGDTM
-268 LVASQSGTII
+268 LVTTHSGTVI
-278 AEENT
+278 AEENAGK
-283 DIYSAEELEIII
+283 YSEEELEGLIGS
-295 RDLLQRE
+295 LLEKE
-302 ELSGVFRQN
+302 EFSGVYKQHIR
-311 VQGEQCLIAYSH
+311 GEQCLVAYSRN
-323 HAMSGI
+323 AMSGI

-335 PVRFISNEKM
+335 PITFIRNEKM
-345 LITCLAVFLFISCL
+345 LIICLAVFLFVSCL

-415 ARISN
+415 ARIAN
-420 LLAKSVE
+420 LLDKSVE

-484 GFNEKVTLRAE
+484 GFNEKVTMRAE

-554 SIKIRIWQEEEKL
+554 SIKIRIWQEKEKL

-631 ILVTLPI
+631 ILVILPM
-638 EYGKENE
+638 EYEKENE

>member
-1 MQRNSLRK
+1 
-9 DRKLRG
+9 
-15 GSILS
+15 
-20 FVYQFVLVERS
+20 
-31 KNEYNG
+31 
-37 IREKVVPGG
+37 
-46 TGMKKRK
+46 
-53 IWKTLQGRIII
+53 
-64 YNLSIVVLVA
+64 
-74 FIGSMGTYYSASK
+74 
-87 RSLEM
+87 
-92 TKQSIEDNIKEIS
+92 
-105 ENFFVAYE
+105 
-113 EMMNII
+113 
-119 LNCTERSS
+119 
-127 LDFGSMDFADQPSAK
+127 
-142 KQALINSGL
+142 
-151 MSDYCA
+151 
-157 ISGYSKYI
+157 
-165 NKLMILD
+165 
-172 AQGHFIQSGNS
+172 
-183 PGSKD
+183 
-188 DARELL
+188 
-194 ETQWF
+194 
-199 DREAEK
+199 
-205 PADAYQLEVVD
+205 
-216 NPFFKKNGEKMIPIV
+216 MIPIV
-231 RKLDVAGSNSKEGWG
+231 RALDVAGSNSKEGWG
-246 FLGFSAK
+246 FLGFSTK

-259 RKANNGDTM
+259 KQANNGDTM
-268 LVASQSGTII
+268 LVTTQSGTVI

-283 DIYSAEELEIII
+283 EQYPKEDLEKII
-295 RDLLQRE
+295 DSLLE
-302 ELSGVFRQN
+302 KEKLTGVYRQN
-311 VQGEQCLIAYSH
+311 IQGEPCLVAYSH
-323 HAMSGI
+323 NAMSGI

-335 PVRFISNEKM
+335 PIRFIRNEKT

-372 LRKPVALLNSQV
+372 LRKPVALLSSQV

-415 ARISN
+415 ARIAN
-420 LLAKSVE
+420 LLDKSVE

-460 VIQKNASIVKMVTA
+460 VIQKNASIIKMVTA
-474 LSGLLKNMAK
+474 LSGLLKNLAK
-484 GFNEKVTLRAE
+484 GFNEKVTMRAE

-638 EYGKENE
+638 EYEKENE